1 MVETGGFVPPP
12 SGVEVNFIDLPLAKM
27 VAVVLLGFIGGTL
40 SGFLGS
46 GGAFIM
52 TPGMMNLGVP
62 GILAVGSNIT
72 HKFGKAIVGSR
83 AHGELG
89 HVDKKMAITM
99 FVALIAGV
107 QAAVKVNEHIFE
119 TMGKAASD
127 LYISMMFILV
137 LTAITIVILRDIMKG
152 EEGEKKQKPNRI
164 AEAVRKIKIP
174 PVVHYEVAGITVSL
188 WFPLMVAFATGY
200 LAGTIGVGGFIGV
213 PAMIYVL
220 GMSTRVAAGTELFLA
235 IFSGFW
241 GAVNYALGGY
251 VDLRLVVLL
260 YLGSLVGIQLGAV
273 ATELVSQR
281 IAKIVLV
288 TVIATS
294 DLGRV
299 VMVPEYLRKLGYT
312 YISESTGALLSNLSI
327 ALLFGGALLGLAVIF
342 TKMWKSIKEAKTMT
356 LAEA

>member
-1 MVETGGFVPPP
+1 MIETGGFVPPP
-12 SGVEVNFIDLPLAKM
+12 SGMEVTFIDLPLAKM
-27 VAVVLLGFIGGTL
+27 IAVALLGFIGGTL

-127 LYISMMFILV
+127 LYISVMFIIV

-152 EEGEKKQKPNRI
+152 EEEEKKQKPNKI
-164 AEAVRKIKIP
+164 AEAVKKIKIP
-174 PVVHYEVAGITVSL
+174 PVVHYDVAGITVSL
-188 WFPLMVAFATGY
+188 WFPLIVAFATGY

-281 IAKIVLV
+281 VAKLVLV

-299 VMVPEYLRKLGYT
+299 VMVPEYLRKLGYMA
-312 YISESTGALLSNLSI
+312 ISEQTGALLSKLSFV
-327 ALLFGGALLGLAVIF
+327 LLFGGAIIGLAVIF
-342 TKMWKSIKEAKTMT
+342 TKMKQGLEKAKHVVAQEA
-356 LAEA
+356 

>member
-1 MVETGGFVPPP
+1 MGGFVPPP
-12 SGVEVNFIDLPLAKM
+12 SGVEVTFIDLPLAKAL
-27 VAVVLLGFIGGTL
+27 AVVLLGFIGGTL

-89 HVDKKMAITM
+89 HVDKKMALTM
-99 FVALIAGV
+99 FVALLAGV
-107 QAAVKVNEHIFE
+107 QAAVKINEHIFE

-127 LYISMMFILV
+127 LYISAMFIII
-137 LTAITIVILRDIMKG
+137 LTAITAVILRDIMRG
-152 EEGEKKQKPNRI
+152 EGGEKERKGSKI
-164 AEAVRKIKIP
+164 TEFVMKIKIP
-174 PVVHYEVAGITVSL
+174 PVVHYDVADITVSL
-188 WFPLMVAFATGY
+188 WFPLLVAFGTGY

-260 YLGSLVGIQLGAV
+260 YLGSLIGIQLGAV
-273 ATELVSQR
+273 ATELISQR

-312 YISESTGALLSNLSI
+312 YITESTGALLSNLSVG
-327 ALLFGGALLGLAVIF
+327 LLFGGAILGLLVIF
-342 TKMWKSIKEAKTMT
+342 TKMWRSIKEAKTLA

>member
-1 MVETGGFVPPP
+1 MGGFVPPP
-12 SGVEVNFIDLPLAKM
+12 SGVEVTFIDLPLTKALM
-27 VAVVLLGFIGGTL
+27 VVLLGFIGGTL

-89 HVDKKMAITM
+89 HVDKKLAITM

-107 QAAVKVNEHIFE
+107 QVAVKVNEHIFE

-127 LYISMMFILV
+127 LYISMMFIVILS
-137 LTAITIVILRDIMKG
+137 AITLIILRDLLSGNGK
-152 EEGEKKQKPNRI
+152 EETQGNTRV
-164 AEAVRKIKIP
+164 AEFIRSIKIP
-174 PVVHYEVAGITVSL
+174 PVVNYEVAGIRVSL
-188 WFPLMVAFATGY
+188 WFPMMVAFATGY

-213 PAMIYVL
+213 PAMIYLL
-220 GMSTRVAAGTELFLA
+220 GISTRVAAGTELFLA

-241 GAVNYALGGY
+241 GAINYALGGY

-260 YLGSLVGIQLGAV
+260 YLGSLVGIQLGAI

-281 IAKIVLV
+281 VAKVVLV

-294 DLGRV
+294 DLGRM
-299 VMVPEYLRKLGYT
+299 VMVPEYLRKLGYEF
-312 YISESTGALLSNLSI
+312 ISESTGILLSKLSMG
-327 ALLFGGALLGLAVIF
+327 LLFGGALIGLAVIF
-342 TKMWKSIKEAKTMT
+342 IKMKRGIEHARAAAAVEA
-356 LAEA
+356 